1 MKAQKGF
8 TLIELL
14 IVITLI
20 GILAAIGNHN
30 YKDYVRRAE
39 MSGVLAGTS
48 NCRTEITVM
57 ILSGRATTA
66 KLEQASCEISQK
78 TKYVKS
84 VTVNGSGVITI
95 DLNHSPGGGIVGGQ
109 VTINPM
115 RIGFAQIQDTVN
127 INGTQTIARWV
138 CDGSKDYI
146 NSLLPATCRL

>member
-8 TLIELL
+8 TLIELM

-39 MSGVLAGTS
+39 MSEVLVAAS

-84 VTVNGSGVITI
+84 VTVNGSGVITL
-95 DLNHSPGGGIVGGQ
+95 DLNHSTAGGIVGGQ

-115 RIGFAQIQDTVN
+115 RIGFVQLEDTVK
-127 INGTQTIARWV
+127 INGTQTIVRWV
-138 CDGSKDYI
+138 CDGSTDYLDK
-146 NSLLPATCRL
+146 LLPATCRL